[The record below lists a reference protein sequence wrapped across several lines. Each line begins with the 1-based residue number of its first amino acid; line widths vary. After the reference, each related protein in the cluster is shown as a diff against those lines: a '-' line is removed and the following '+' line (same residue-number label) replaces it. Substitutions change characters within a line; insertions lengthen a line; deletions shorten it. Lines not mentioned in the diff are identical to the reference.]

1 MPKVVRFHSTGSAD
15 VLKLEELPAEQPK
28 YGEVRIGVA
37 AIGLNRAEVMFRKGL
52 YLEQP
57 TFPSP
62 IGYEASGVIDAIGP
76 GVTDF
81 KIGDRVS
88 TIPAFSMTKY
98 GTYGE
103 EIVVP
108 ASAVA
113 RYPEHLTP
121 EEGTS
126 IWMQYLTAWGG
137 LVYFGKMKPEDFV
150 VITAASSSV
159 GLAAIEI
166 VKAEGAKSIA
176 VTRGSAKKNALLQ
189 AGADIVIV
197 TNEENLPARVREITS
212 GKGFQIAFDPITGK
226 MLGLLAEAAGAE
238 ALIIEYG
245 ALAGE
250 PTAFPLFPVLA
261 KGLSVRGY
269 TLFEFTHRPEKLK
282 DGIQYVY
289 GQLKT
294 GKFRP
299 KIAKTF
305 KLAEIV
311 EAHRY
316 MESNEQIGK
325 IVVTV

>member
-1 MPKVVRFHSTGSAD
+1 MPKIVRFHSTGSAD
-15 VLKLEELPAEQPK
+15 VLKLEESPVEQPNS
-28 YGEVRIGVA
+28 GEVRIKVA
-37 AIGLNRAEVMFRKGL
+37 AIGLNRAEVAFRQGM
-52 YLEQP
+52 YLEHP
-57 TFPSP
+57 TFPSK
-62 IGYEASGVIDAIGP
+62 IGYEASGVIDAVGP

-113 RYPEHLTP
+113 RYPEQLTP

-137 LVYFGKMKPEDFV
+137 LVYFGKMKQEDFV

-189 AGADIVIV
+189 AGADFVIV

-226 MLGLLAEAAGAE
+226 MLSLLAEAAGAE

-245 ALAGE
+245 ALAAE

-269 TLFEFTHRPEKLK
+269 TLFEFTHRPDKLK
-282 DGIQYVY
+282 VGIQYVY
-289 GQLKT
+289 EQLKT

-305 KLAEIV
+305 KLSEIV